1 MHRLHYQQALSRS
14 LRPNFDLD
22 FANLQ
27 TQKVNNMNTRIRR
40 EFKRPKQLA
49 FDTELFGS
57 ATHYTN
63 AAATHVHDRNVQSH
77 SENATSVN
85 HPDEQKPHSE
95 ILEANRNGR

>member
-1 MHRLHYQQALSRS
+1 MHYRKARSRS

-40 EFKRPKQLA
+40 EFKRPNQLA
-49 FDTELFGS
+49 FDTELFAS
-57 ATHYTN
+57 TAHL
-63 AAATHVHDRNVQSH
+63 VHDRNVQGH
-77 SENATSVN
+77 SESATSLN